1 MAIGPARTVLAFV
14 TIAGLSG
21 CGVGGPRDAGYFVTH
36 ADEAKLVVTR
46 GERGPET
53 GNDCQA
59 AAQAVA
65 QLEDKAARATRPPAA
80 RE

>member
-1 MAIGPARTVLAFV
+1 MAIGTARTLLAFV
-14 TIAGLSG
+14 TIAALSG

-46 GERGPET
+46 CERGQET
-53 GNDCQA
+53 GNDCAA

-65 QLEDKAARATRPPAA
+65 QLKDKAARAATPPAP
-80 RE
+80 